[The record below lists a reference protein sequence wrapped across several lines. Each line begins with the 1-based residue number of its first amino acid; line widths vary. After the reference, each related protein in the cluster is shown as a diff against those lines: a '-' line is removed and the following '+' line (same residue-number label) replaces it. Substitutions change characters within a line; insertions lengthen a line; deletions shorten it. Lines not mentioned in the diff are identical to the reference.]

1 MKRPIRSIRSIVVA
15 ALTAAAL
22 GAIPAHAAPVSAT
35 PAPPTPAGPVDS
47 ALKEAVADGGTVRVN
62 VVTKSRADLP
72 AAARAG
78 KSGKALKTLS
88 LLPVT
93 TLNVDSAGLEKLAAQ
108 PGVVS
113 VTEDVAV
120 PPTLDST
127 IPVVGAD
134 KTVAAGQTG
143 TGNVVAILDTGVA
156 VKHPFLANR
165 VIAEACFS
173 TNIPAS
179 GITSLC
185 PNGTEQQEGAGSA
198 DAESGPCAGSGLC
211 NHGTHVA
218 GIAAGNGTGLSGAP
232 KTGVAPGA
240 KIIAIQV
247 FSRFSTEESCGVG
260 KAPCVRTYGSDQMA
274 GLEKVL
280 QLKQSGTPVVSAN
293 MSLGGGRYTTACDT
307 DSRKVVI
314 DSLRAAGVATVISA
328 GNDAYT
334 DSVGAP
340 GCISSAI
347 TVGSTMDDDTL
358 SSFTNRGPLLDV
370 FAPGSNVVS
379 SVPGNAYASYNG
391 TSMAAPHVAGAFAV
405 LKQAYPRASV
415 SELESL
421 LESTGKTISY
431 AGASTPRIRLDLSAR
446 ITDFD
451 CDDIG
456 DTVVGDP
463 KATVGGDANAGVV
476 RVVYGGGGKAPA
488 EVSQDLGAVS
498 EGAEPGESFGEN
510 VATFDY
516 DRDGCTDLVVGV
528 PGEDVGTVADAGSV
542 QVFYGAAGGLS
553 TGKAPLNLVQ
563 GTGAGSILSSAPEAG
578 DRFGAALAAGHT
590 TAGEPYLMIGV
601 PGEDLGSVSDAGSAH
616 YLRGSVNVAVHQDKP
631 GVDGTAEAG
640 DKFGSAVAASANHII
655 VGSPG
660 EAIGTLANAGGVQI
674 LKHDVNADG
683 IPTPVQGISQ
693 DDDFVSG
700 SAEAGDQFGAALAAV
715 AYCPSATA
723 SATDTVFAVGSPG
736 EALTVGT
743 SSVSQAGAVQ
753 SFRVTGAGAV
763 TQAANFNAEV
773 ENVQGS
779 AEAGDKFGQKVALAN
794 LAPHEP
800 ATAATLVL
808 AVGIPG
814 EDVGTTAD
822 AGAVQTFYPF
832 GAPGDT
838 DFWLEAGNASGLGG
852 TPTAGHAIGTYLGAT
867 GTRLYVG
874 VPNTAPYGVAYALPW
889 GNATGGRTGATG
901 TVTVHQPGQN
911 GLPAA
916 GGGFGWAIG

>member
-1 MKRPIRSIRSIVVA
+1 MKRPIRSMVVTALA
-15 ALTAAAL
+15 AVAL
-22 GAIPAHAAPVSAT
+22 GAIPAHAAPVST
-35 PAPPTPAGPVDS
+35 SPASPTPGGPVGG
-47 ALKEAVADGGTVRVN
+47 ALKEAVSDGGTVRVN
-62 VVTKSRADLP
+62 VVTRTRSDLP

-127 IPVVGAD
+127 IPIVGAD
-134 KTVAAGQTG
+134 KTAAAGQTG
-143 TGNVVAILDTGVA
+143 AGTMVAILDTGVA
-156 VKHPFLANR
+156 VKHPFLGNR
-165 VIAEACFS
+165 VSVEACFS
-173 TNIPAS
+173 TNNPAS
-179 GITSLC
+179 GVTSLC
-185 PNGTEQQEGAGSA
+185 PDGTERQEGGGSA
-198 DAESGPCAGSGLC
+198 DSESGPCAGSGLC

-218 GIAAGNGTGLSGAP
+218 GIAAGNGQGLSGAP
-232 KTGVAPGA
+232 KAGVAPGA

-247 FSRFSTEESCGVG
+247 FSRFGTEESCGVG
-260 KAPCVRTYGSDQMA
+260 KAPCVLSYSSDQLA

-280 QLKQSGTPVVSAN
+280 QLKQAGTPVVSAN
-293 MSLGGGRYTTACDT
+293 MSLGGGQYTTACDT
-307 DSRKVVI
+307 DSRKVAV
-314 DSLRAAGVATVISA
+314 DNLRAAGVATVISA
-328 GNDAYT
+328 GNNAYT
-334 DSVGAP
+334 DAVGAP

-391 TSMAAPHVAGAFAV
+391 TSMAAPHVTGAFAV

-421 LESTGKTISY
+421 LESTGKPISY
-431 AGASTPRIRLDLSAR
+431 PGATTPRIRLDLSAR
-446 ITDFD
+446 TTDFD
-451 CDDIG
+451 CDDIE

-476 RVVYGGGGKAPA
+476 RVLYGGGKAPA
-488 EVSQDLGAVS
+488 EISQDLGPVS
-498 EGAEPGESFGEN
+498 EGAEPGDSFGEN
-510 VATFDY
+510 VSAFDY

-553 TGKAPLNLVQ
+553 TGRAPLNLVQ
-563 GTGAGSILSSAPEAG
+563 GTGAGSILSSAAEAG
-578 DRFGAALAAGHT
+578 DRFGAAVAAGHT
-590 TAGEPYLMIGV
+590 TAGEPYLVIGV
-601 PGEDLGSVSDAGSAH
+601 PGEDLGTVTDAGSVH

-640 DKFGSAVAASANHII
+640 DKFGAAVAASANHVV

-674 LKHDVNADG
+674 LKHAVNADG

-700 SAEAGDQFGAALAAV
+700 SAEAGDQFGASLAAV
-715 AYCPSATA
+715 AYCPSATSA
-723 SATDTVFAVGSPG
+723 ATDTVFAVGSPG
-736 EALTVGT
+736 EALAVGT
-743 SSVSQAGAVQ
+743 STVSQAGAVQ

-773 ENVQGS
+773 DNVQGA

-800 ATAATLVL
+800 ASANTLVL

-852 TPTAGHAIGTYLGAT
+852 TPTAGHAIGNHLGAT
-867 GTRLYVG
+867 ATRLYVG
-874 VPNTAPYGVAYALPW
+874 VPNTAPYGAVYALPW

-901 TVTVHQPGQN
+901 TVTVHQPGRN

>member
-1 MKRPIRSIRSIVVA
+1 
-15 ALTAAAL
+15 
-22 GAIPAHAAPVSAT
+22 VSTVTAT
-35 PAPPTPAGPVDS
+35 PTTGDPVDP
-47 ALKEAVADGGTVRVN
+47 ALHDEVADGGTVRVN
-62 VVTKSRADLP
+62 VVTRSRGDLP

-78 KSGKALKTLS
+78 KTGKALKTLS
-88 LLPVT
+88 TLPVT
-93 TLNVDSAGLEKLAAQ
+93 TLNVDKAGLEELAAQ

-127 IPVVGAD
+127 IPVIGAD
-134 KTVAAGQTG
+134 KTAAAGQTG
-143 TGNVVAILDTGVA
+143 AGNVVAILDTGVA
-156 VKHPFLANR
+156 VKHPFLGNR
-165 VIAEACFS
+165 VISEACFS
-173 TNIPAS
+173 TNSPAS

-185 PNGTEQQEGAGSA
+185 PNGTEQQEGAGAA
-198 DAESGPCAGSGLC
+198 DAESGPCAASGLC

-218 GIAAGNGTGLSGAP
+218 GIAAGNGQGLTGAP
-232 KTGVAPGA
+232 KGGVAPGA

-247 FSRFSTEESCGVG
+247 FTKFSTEEACGVG
-260 KAPCVRTYGSDQMA
+260 KAPCVLSYSSDQLA

-280 QLKQSGTPVVSAN
+280 QLRQAGTPVVAAN
-293 MSLGGGRYTTACDT
+293 MSLGGGQYTTACDS
-307 DSRKVVI
+307 DSRKVAI
-314 DSLRAAGVATVISA
+314 DNLRAAGVATVISA
-328 GNDAYT
+328 GNSAYT
-334 DSVGAP
+334 DAVGAP

-347 TVGSTMDDDTL
+347 TVGSTTDDDQL

-379 SVPGNAYASYNG
+379 SVPGNGYASYNG
-391 TSMAAPHVAGAFAV
+391 TSMAAPHVTGAFAV

-415 SELESL
+415 SELESV
-421 LESTGKTISY
+421 LETGGKTVTY
-431 AGASTPRIRLDLSAR
+431 TGASTPRIKLDLAPR
-446 ITDFD
+446 ITDFNGD
-451 CDDIG
+451 G
-456 DTVVGDP
+456 VEDTVVGDP

-476 RVVYGGGGKAPA
+476 RVVYGGGKGTA
-488 EVSQDLGAVS
+488 EINQDLAAVA
-498 EGAEPGESFGEN
+498 EGAEPGDLFGEN
-510 VATFDY
+510 LATFDH
-516 DRDGCTDLVVGV
+516 DRDGYTDLVVGV
-528 PGEDVGTVADAGSV
+528 PAEDVGTNTDAGSA

-578 DRFGAALAAGHT
+578 DRFGAAVAAGHT
-590 TAGEPYLMIGV
+590 TAGEPYLVIGV
-601 PGEDLGSVSDAGSAH
+601 PGEDLGTVADAGSAH

-631 GVDGTAEAG
+631 GMGGTAEAG
-640 DKFGSAVAASANHII
+640 DKFGSSVAASANHLVI
-655 VGSPG
+655 GSPG
-660 EAIGTLANAGGVQI
+660 ETIGTLANAGGVQI
-674 LKHDVNADG
+674 LKHDLSADG
-683 IPTPVQGISQ
+683 VPAPVQGISQ

-700 SAEAGDQFGAALAAV
+700 ASEAGDQFGASLTAV
-715 AYCPSATA
+715 AYVPSATSA
-723 SATDTVFAVGSPG
+723 ATDTVFAVGSPG
-736 EALTVGT
+736 EALAVGT
-743 SSVSQAGAVQ
+743 STVNQAGAVQ
-753 SFRVTGAGAV
+753 SFRVTGAGVV

-800 ATAATLVL
+800 GAAGTLVL

-814 EDVGTTAD
+814 EDIGTTAD

-838 DFWLEAGNASGLGG
+838 DFWAEAGNASGLGG
-852 TPTAGHAIGTYLGAT
+852 TPTAGHAIGNHLGAT
-867 GTRLYVG
+867 ASRLYVG
-874 VPNTAPYGVAYALPW
+874 VPNTAPYGAAQALPW
-889 GNATGGRTGATG
+889 GNATGGRTSATG

>member
-1 MKRPIRSIRSIVVA
+1 M
-15 ALTAAAL
+15 TAVTL
-22 GAIPAHAAPVSAT
+22 GAIPAHAAPVSAAPAT
-35 PAPPTPAGPVDS
+35 PTTAEPFDPA
-47 ALKEAVADGGTVRVN
+47 LQEEVADGGTVRVN
-62 VVTKSRADLP
+62 VVTRSRADLP

-78 KSGKALKTLS
+78 KTGKALKTLS
-88 LLPVT
+88 TLPVT
-93 TLNVDSAGLEKLAAQ
+93 TMNVDKAGLEKLAAQ

-134 KTVAAGQTG
+134 RTAAAGQTG

-156 VKHPFLANR
+156 VKHPFLGNR

-179 GITSLC
+179 GVTSLC
-185 PNGTEQQEGAGSA
+185 PNGTEQQEGAGAA
-198 DAESGPCAGSGLC
+198 DAESGPCAASGLC
-211 NHGTHVA
+211 DHGTHVS
-218 GIAAGNGTGLSGAP
+218 GIAAGKGQGLTGAP
-232 KTGVAPGA
+232 KAGVAPGA

-247 FSRFSTEESCGVG
+247 FSKFSTEASCGVG
-260 KAPCVRTYGSDQMA
+260 KAPCVLSYSSDQLA
-274 GLEKVL
+274 ALEKVL
-280 QLKQSGTPVVSAN
+280 QLRQSGTSVVAAN
-293 MSLGGGRYTTACDT
+293 MSLGGGQHTTACDT
-307 DSRKVVI
+307 DSRKLAI
-314 DSLRAAGVATVISA
+314 DNLRAAGVATVISA
-328 GNDAYT
+328 GNSAYT
-334 DSVGAP
+334 DAVGAP

-347 TVGSTMDDDTL
+347 TVGSTTDDDQL

-379 SVPGNAYASYNG
+379 SVPGNGYAAYNG
-391 TSMAAPHVAGAFAV
+391 TSMAAPHVTGAFAV

-415 SELESL
+415 SELEKV
-421 LESTGKTISY
+421 LETSGKTINY
-431 AGASTPRIRLDLSAR
+431 AGAATPRIKLDLAPR
-446 ITDFD
+446 ITDFNGD
-451 CDDIG
+451 G
-456 DTVVGDP
+456 VEDTVVGDP

-476 RVVYGGGGKAPA
+476 RVVYGGGKGTT
-488 EVSQDLGAVS
+488 EIDQDLAAVS
-498 EGAEPGESFGEN
+498 EGAEPGDWFGEN
-510 VATFDY
+510 LATFDH
-516 DRDGCTDLVVGV
+516 DRDGYTDLVVGV
-528 PGEDVGTVADAGSV
+528 PAEDVGANTDAGSA

-578 DRFGAALAAGHT
+578 DRFGAAVAAGHT
-590 TAGEPYLMIGV
+590 TAGEPYLVIGV
-601 PGEDLGSVSDAGSAH
+601 PGEDLGTVADAGNAH

-631 GVDGTAEAG
+631 GMGGAAEAG
-640 DKFGSAVAASANHII
+640 DKFGSAVAASANHVVI
-655 VGSPG
+655 GSPG

-674 LKHDVNADG
+674 LKHDLSADG
-683 IPTPVQGISQ
+683 IPAPVQGISQ

-700 SAEAGDQFGAALAAV
+700 ASEAGDQFGASVAAV
-715 AYCPSATA
+715 AYVPSATGT
-723 SATDTVFAVGSPG
+723 ATDTVFAVGSPG
-736 EALTVGT
+736 EALAVGT
-743 SSVSQAGAVQ
+743 STMSQAGAVQ

-763 TQAANFNAEV
+763 TQAANFHAEV

-779 AEAGDKFGQKVALAN
+779 AEAGDKFGQKVSLAN

-800 ATAATLVL
+800 GAADTLVL

-852 TPTAGHAIGTYLGAT
+852 APTAGHAIGNHLGAT
-867 GTRLYVG
+867 ASRLSVG
-874 VPNTAPYGVAYALPW
+874 VPNTAPYGAAHALPW